1 MAQPAWRFSK
11 AFSPDMYTR
20 RQWGKLALAAIP
32 LSSAAATNGVDIG
45 VATFSYNSLP
55 LAGQLDAII
64 ASMKDCGV
72 KSCLLNPPSTEPVE
86 LASKARPPRG
96 AGRGRAPL
104 TPEQTAAIEELR
116 QWHINVPLDY
126 YVTLRKKFT
135 GAGLEIDTYE
145 PSLGAATSDED
156 INRAFEVTKTL
167 GARCLADNFTK
178 SVAKRVAP
186 FADKHNIKVALQ
198 GRPFIATDPDAMS
211 KPADFEEVMTYS
223 KNFGSSIDIGDA
235 TGGGWDTLKFIQD
248 THSRIFS
255 LNIKDR
261 TKAGMS
267 VPWGQGDSH
276 VKETFQLIRDKNYP
290 IRCFIDCDY
299 ATAEGTTRIADV
311 KRCAEFARAALS

>member
-1 MAQPAWRFSK
+1 M
-11 AFSPDMYTR
+11 
-20 RQWGKLALAAIP
+20 AAIP
-32 LSSAAATNGVDIG
+32 IAAAAATNSVEIG
-45 VATFSYNSLP
+45 VATFSYNALP
-55 LAGQLDAII
+55 QPDQLDAII
-64 ASMKDCGV
+64 ASMRDCGV

-86 LASKARPPRG
+86 LSSKARPPRG

-104 TPEQTAAIEELR
+104 TPEQTAAIEELH
-116 QWHINVPLDY
+116 QWHLTVPLDY
-126 YVTLRKKFT
+126 YVALRKKFT

-167 GARCLADNFTK
+167 GAQYLADVFTK

-198 GRPFIATDPDAMS
+198 GRPFMSTDPDVMS
-211 KPADFEEVMTYS
+211 KPADFEEVMGYS

-248 THSRIFS
+248 THERVFS

-267 VPWGQGDSH
+267 VPWGEGDSH

-299 ATAEGTTRIADV
+299 ATAEGTTRVADI
-311 KRCAEFARAALS
+311 KRCAEFARAALA

>member
-1 MAQPAWRFSK
+1 
-11 AFSPDMYTR
+11 MYTR
-20 RQWGKLALAAIP
+20 RDWGKLALAAIP
-32 LSSAAATNGVDIG
+32 LAGTAATNGVEIG

-64 ASMKDCGV
+64 ASMVDCGV
-72 KSCLLNPPSTEPVE
+72 KSCLLNPPCTEPVE

-104 TPEQTAAIEELR
+104 TPEQTAALEELH
-116 QWHINVPLDY
+116 QWHLTVSLDY

-135 GAGLEIDTYE
+135 DAGLEIDTYE

-167 GARCLADNFTK
+167 GARYLADTFTK

-198 GRPFIATDPDAMS
+198 GRPFMSQDSDAMS
-211 KPADFEEVMTYS
+211 KPADFEEAMGYS

-248 THSRIFS
+248 THARVFS

-267 VPWGQGDSH
+267 VPWGEGDSH

-299 ATAEGTTRIADV
+299 ATAEGTTRVADI